1 MKKQLLLLTFIWATN
16 SVFAQINT
24 NSDGDVAIKGGFKPG
39 YGLSVVASKN
49 PIIGVHENGTMTWQN
64 GIEGHTRPESSALG
78 VGLLGTAYNKTHTG
92 TQGRYMGVMGQ
103 AGYATSGY
111 NYGVFGQ
118 LYDTVYNGAGVYG
131 TIYSTDTGVN
141 TGGRY
146 AGYFSGPVKIAG
158 NLTVTGS
165 INGVV
170 IGPSSIAKKAQSSL
184 DNVSLSDRL
193 QGLSAQLFQLA
204 ETASDETPANAD
216 TLETVRPMTA
226 MEKQVLSKNHYGLS
240 TEQIE
245 EVFPD
250 LVYENEDGSKSINYV
265 EMVPILVQV
274 INELNTRIKTL
285 ETRKRA
291 ESDVNQAKVLQKKQ
305 IVIYP

>member
-1 MKKQLLLLTFIWATN
+1 MKKQLLLFIFIWATY
-16 SVFAQINT
+16 SVSAQINT

-64 GIEGHTRPESSALG
+64 GIEGHTRPESSAMG

-92 TQGRYMGVMGQ
+92 TQGRYMGVLGQ

-111 NYGVFGQ
+111 NYGIFGQ
-118 LYDTVYNGAGVYG
+118 LYDTQYNGAGVYG

-146 AGYFSGPVKIAG
+146 AGYFTGPVKIDG
-158 NLTVTGS
+158 NLTVTGT

-170 IGPSSIAKKAQSSL
+170 IGPSSIARNAQSSL

-193 QGLSAQLFQLA
+193 QVLSAQVFQLA
-204 ETASDETPANAD
+204 EPVSDETATNVD
-216 TLETVRPMTA
+216 TLETVFPMTA
-226 MEKQVLSKNHYGLS
+226 MEKQVLSKKHYGLS
-240 TEQIE
+240 PEQIE

-274 INELNTRIKTL
+274 MNELNARIKVL
-285 ETRKRA
+285 ESQKRA
-291 ESDVNQAKVLQKKQ
+291 LSDGTQAKKLQKKQ
-305 IVIYP
+305 IVVYP